1 MYRKQLIACCLGL
14 IVGSALFA
22 QETPTSVSPN
32 SIDALVSMALAN
44 NAELKSFEAEVAA
57 ARGQRTQAGF
67 FKNPEVSFEFGGRE
81 VRDSENILQGNGTTL
96 SVSVMQT
103 FEFPGKGTLR
113 KAIAN
118 KNIEIA
124 ELGLEQFRLSLAGQ
138 VRVLAYEHLAA
149 VAEAQA
155 AEAVYKQSNEL
166 ASQLNSQ
173 ANFGA
178 RLQIE
183 IRLVQASLIGL
194 GEAIKDASLR
204 REETRT
210 QLNSLLGRP
219 QNLPL
224 RISASLTP
232 PTKRLDDTALV
243 FAAQSN
249 NPLLKIRQKE
259 LERSARELTSTRLDI
274 APDFSIGPFFSREV
288 AGDTEQNIGGA
299 ISASVP
305 IWDWNIGNIQSAK
318 ARSAMAEAL
327 RVKAERET
335 EAQILS
341 RLKAYELTRRQLG
354 MIPSGLLQNIQ
365 EASTLADTQFRNG
378 SIGAQLYLDTQSA
391 YLNSLRISQKA
402 VLDAW
407 RTLLDLNLLTGGKL
421 DSPREAKP

>member
-14 IVGSALFA
+14 IVGSALVA

-67 FKNPEVSFEFGGRE
+67 LKNPEVSFEFGGRE

-138 VRVLAYEHLAA
+138 IRVLAYEHLAA

-183 IRLVQASLIGL
+183 IRLVQASLIEL

-274 APDFSIGPFFSREV
+274 APDFSIGPFFSRDV

-327 RVKAERET
+327 RVKAERDT

-354 MIPSGLLQNIQ
+354 MIPSGLLQNIH

-407 RTLLDLNLLTGGKL
+407 RTLLDLNLLTGGKV
-421 DSPREAKP
+421 DSPGEAKP

>member
-1 MYRKQLIACCLGL
+1 MYRKQLILCCLGFVL
-14 IVGSALFA
+14 ASTLVA
-22 QETPTSVSPN
+22 QDTPPASSPTS
-32 SIDALVSMALAN
+32 IETLVAMALSN
-44 NAELKSFEAEVAA
+44 NAELKSFEAEVSAA
-57 ARGQRTQAGF
+57 KGQRTQAGF
-67 FKNPEVSFEFGGRE
+67 FKNPEVSLEFGGRE
-81 VRDSENILQGNGTTL
+81 VRDSEDVLQGNGTTL

-138 VRVLAYEHLAA
+138 VRLLAYEHIAA
-149 VAEAQA
+149 TTEAGA
-155 AEAVYKQSNEL
+155 AEAVYKQSNDL

-173 ANFGA
+173 SSYGA
-178 RLQIE
+178 KLQIE
-183 IRLVQASLIGL
+183 IRLVQASLVEL
-194 GEAIKDASLR
+194 GAAIKDASLR

-210 QLNSLLGRP
+210 QLNALLGRP

-224 RISASLTP
+224 RISASLNP
-232 PTKRLDDTALV
+232 PTKRLNDTALI
-243 FAAQSN
+243 FAAQNN

-259 LERSARELTSTRLDI
+259 LERAARELTATRLDI
-274 APDFSIGPFFSREV
+274 APDFAIGPFFSRDV

-299 ISASVP
+299 ISATVP
-305 IWDWNIGNIQSAK
+305 LWDWNIGNIQSAK

-327 RVKAERET
+327 RVKAERDT

-354 MIPSGLLQNIQ
+354 MIPSGLLENIQ
-365 EASTLADTQFRNG
+365 EASTMADTQFRNG

-391 YLNSLRISQKA
+391 YLNSLRASQTA
-402 VLDAW
+402 ILDAW
-407 RTLLDLNLLTGGKL
+407 RTLLDLNLLTGGHL
-421 DSPREAKP
+421 DTPKEAKP

>member
-1 MYRKQLIACCLGL
+1 MYRKQLILCCLGFVL
-14 IVGSALFA
+14 ASNLFA
-22 QETPTSVSPN
+22 QDVPPSSSPTS
-32 SIDALVSMALAN
+32 IETLVAMALSN
-44 NAELKSFEAEVAA
+44 NAELKSFEAEVSAA
-57 ARGQRTQAGF
+57 KGQRTQAGY
-67 FKNPEVSFEFGGRE
+67 FKNPEVSLEFGGRE
-81 VRDSENILQGNGTTL
+81 VRDSENVLQGNGTTF

-149 VAEAQA
+149 TTEAGA
-155 AEAVYKQSNEL
+155 AEAVYKQSNDL

-173 ANFGA
+173 SSYGA
-178 RLQIE
+178 KLQIE
-183 IRLVQASLIGL
+183 IRLVQASLVEL
-194 GEAIKDASLR
+194 GAAIKDASLR

-210 QLNSLLGRP
+210 QLNALLGRP

-224 RISASLTP
+224 RISTSLNP
-232 PTKRLDDTALV
+232 PTKRLNDTGLI
-243 FAAQSN
+243 FAAQNN

-259 LERSARELTSTRLDI
+259 LERSARELTATRLDI
-274 APDFSIGPFFSREV
+274 APDFSIGPFFSRDV

-299 ISASVP
+299 ISATVP
-305 IWDWNIGNIQSAK
+305 LWDWNIGNIQSAK

-327 RVKAERET
+327 RVKAERDT

-341 RLKAYELTRRQLG
+341 RLKAYELTLRQLG
-354 MIPSGLLQNIQ
+354 MTPSGLLENIQ
-365 EASTLADTQFRNG
+365 EASTMADTQLRNG

-391 YLNSLRISQKA
+391 YLNSLRASQTA
-402 VLDAW
+402 ILDAW
-407 RTLLDLNLLTGGKL
+407 RTLLDLNLLTGGHL
-421 DSPREAKP
+421 DTPKEAKP

>member
-1 MYRKQLIACCLGL
+1 MNQLHTFVCGALL
-14 IVGSALFA
+14 LASVTMLPAQENSAL
-22 QETPTSVSPN
+22 
-32 SIDALVSMALAN
+32 SIDELVETVLTN
-44 NAELKSFEAEVAA
+44 NAELKSYEADVTVAK
-57 ARGQRTQAGF
+57 GQRTQAGF
-67 FKNPEVSFEFGGRE
+67 FKNPEVSFEIGGRE

-96 SVSVMQT
+96 SVSIMQT

-149 VAEAQA
+149 IAEANA

-166 ASQLNSQ
+166 AGQLNSQ
-173 ANFGA
+173 SKFGA

-183 IRLVQASLIGL
+183 IRLVQASLVEL
-194 GEAIKDASLR
+194 GAAIKDASLR

-210 QLNSLLGRP
+210 QLNALLGRP

-224 RISASLTP
+224 RISASLAP
-232 PTKRLDDTALV
+232 PAKQLNDTALI
-243 FAAQSN
+243 FAAQNN
-249 NPLLKIRQKE
+249 NPLLKIRQRE
-259 LERSARELTSTRLDI
+259 LERSARELTATRLDI
-274 APDFSIGPFFSREV
+274 APDFAIGPFFSRDV

-299 ISASVP
+299 ISATVP
-305 IWDWNIGNIQSAK
+305 LWDWNIGNIQSAK
-318 ARSAMAEAL
+318 ARAAAATAL
-327 RVKAERET
+327 RVKAERDV

-354 MIPSGLLQNIQ
+354 MIPAGLLKNVQ

-378 SIGAQLYLDTQSA
+378 SIGAQLYLDTQAA
-391 YLNSLRISQKA
+391 YLNSLRASQNA

-407 RTLLDLNLLTGGKL
+407 RTLLDLNLLTGGHL
-421 DSPREAKP
+421 ETPQEAKP